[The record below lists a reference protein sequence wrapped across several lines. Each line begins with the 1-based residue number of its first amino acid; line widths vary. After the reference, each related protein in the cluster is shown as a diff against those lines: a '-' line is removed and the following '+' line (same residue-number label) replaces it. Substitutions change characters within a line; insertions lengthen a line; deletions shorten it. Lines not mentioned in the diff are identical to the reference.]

1 MKVNLSYN
9 LIFIKAY
16 NDVLRDSSS
25 SNLHVCLFQCPY
37 ETKLPISFIR
47 TGFLYENVNTIVR
60 LDPRP
65 KCQNCALVQ
74 LNYYPNTLLLSQGGH

>member
-1 MKVNLSYN
+1 MKVNLFYN

-37 ETKLPISFIR
+37 ETKLPISFYKDWILVWKR
-47 TGFLYENVNTIVR
+47 
-60 LDPRP
+60 
-65 KCQNCALVQ
+65 QNFSLTQ
-74 LNYYPNTLLLSQGGH
+74 FKTKMSNYA